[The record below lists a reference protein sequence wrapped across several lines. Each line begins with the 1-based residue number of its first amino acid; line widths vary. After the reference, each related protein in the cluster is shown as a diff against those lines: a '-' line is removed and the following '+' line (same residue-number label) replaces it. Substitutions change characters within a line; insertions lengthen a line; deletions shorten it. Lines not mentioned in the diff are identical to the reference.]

1 MLLPA
6 QFWPQHL
13 PLRVIQM
20 FCLLNGR
27 IPSDCQPNTH
37 IFQAPDLHAII
48 RIRGWHVTN
57 STLLTCGGNLAD
69 AGKAVLHSFL
79 GCRIQKIM
87 SSKSSWRSCKPLLC
101 LIVLS
106 NGGCTGTPSQRPNKL
121 YDVRWAPVE
130 SWFDSILGDTEQDR
144 LWKQGYGFNNP
155 NAERIRKERPK

>member
-1 MLLPA
+1 MA
-6 QFWPQHL
+6 ECSVVFQVA
-13 PLRVIQM
+13 RVVEILGGFM
-20 FCLLNGR
+20 SRFGSIHVGGR
-27 IPSDCQPNTH
+27 
-37 IFQAPDLHAII
+37 A
-48 RIRGWHVTN
+48 RIRTKRKPKQSRFPLNHLHGR
-57 STLLTCGGNLAD
+57 GNLAD

-106 NGGCTGTPSQRPNKL
+106 NGGCTGTPSQRPSKL